1 MSIIVALLL
10 VLSVVLNV
18 LLLTRKK
25 NPAARKKSV
34 RSAILQGIQNVNELA
49 TVRERFQSIVS
60 FSDGKQMPF
69 LGFCLP
75 GTTRKFIMRY
85 AGVIV
90 CGNDLSK
97 LNISERFAV
106 NRVRVVVPRSRILDI
121 YADVQSFEVYDQQA
135 GLFTSI
141 RLEDQNREVTADL
154 EEMRQNALK
163 SGILSQADEN
173 TRRILT
179 SIVAATGMEAEIV
192 FDDGEGEVLRLE
204 TQDSKPEKTESEQ
217 DRNPVRNPALVG
229 TTADL

>member
-97 LNISERFAV
+97 VDISERFAV

-121 YADVQSFEVYDQQA
+121 YADIQSFEVYDQQA

-163 SGILSQADEN
+163 SGILSHADEN

-204 TQDSKPEKTESEQ
+204 TQDSTPEKVDAEQ
-217 DRNPVRNPALVG
+217 DLSPASVEA
-229 TTADL
+229 TADE

>member
-97 LNISERFAV
+97 LDISERFAV

-121 YADVQSFEVYDQQA
+121 YADIQSFEVYDQQA

-179 SIVAATGMEAEIV
+179 SIVATTGMEAEIV

-204 TQDSKPEKTESEQ
+204 TQDSTPEKADAEQ
-217 DRNPVRNPALVG
+217 DLSPASVEA
-229 TTADL
+229 TADE

>member
-1 MSIIVALLL
+1 MSMIVALLL

-60 FSDGKQMPF
+60 FSDDKQLPF
-69 LGFCLP
+69 LGFFLP

-90 CGNDLSK
+90 CGNDLSR
-97 LNISERFAV
+97 LDISERFAV

-141 RLEDQNREVTADL
+141 RLEDQNREVAADL

-163 SGILSQADEN
+163 SGILSHADEN

-192 FDDGEGEVLRLE
+192 FDDGEGEVLRLG
-204 TQDSKPEKTESEQ
+204 TLDGKPEKANFEQ
-217 DRNPVRNPALVG
+217 DRSPIPVGVA
-229 TTADL
+229 ADL

>member
-1 MSIIVALLL
+1 MSMIVALLL

-25 NPAARKKSV
+25 NPAARKRSV

-60 FSDGKQMPF
+60 FSDGKQLPF
-69 LGFCLP
+69 LGFFLP
-75 GTTRKFIMRY
+75 GTTRYFIMRY

-90 CGNDLSK
+90 CGNDLSR
-97 LNISERFAV
+97 LDISDRFAV
-106 NRVRVVVPRSRILDI
+106 NRFRVVVPRSRILDI

-141 RLEDQNREVTADL
+141 RLDDQNREVAADL

-163 SGILSQADEN
+163 SGILSHADEN

-192 FDDGEGEVLRLE
+192 FDDGEGEVLRLG
-204 TQDSKPEKTESEQ
+204 TQDVKPEKANSEQ
-217 DRNPVRNPALVG
+217 DRSPVPVG
-229 TTADL
+229 VAADL

>member
-106 NRVRVVVPRSRILDI
+106 NCVRVVVPRSRILDI
-121 YADVQSFEVYDQQA
+121 YADIQSFEVYDQQA

-179 SIVAATGMEAEIV
+179 SIVATTGMEAEIV

-204 TQDSKPEKTESEQ
+204 TQDSTPEKVDAEQ
-217 DRNPVRNPALVG
+217 DLSPASVEA
-229 TTADL
+229 TADE

>member
-97 LNISERFAV
+97 INISERFAV

-121 YADVQSFEVYDQQA
+121 YADIQSFEVYDQQA

-179 SIVAATGMEAEIV
+179 SIVATTGMEAEIV

-204 TQDSKPEKTESEQ
+204 TQDSMPEKVDAEQ
-217 DRNPVRNPALVG
+217 DLSPASVEA
-229 TTADL
+229 TADE

>member
-90 CGNDLSK
+90 CGNDLSR
-97 LNISERFAV
+97 LDISERFAI

-121 YADVQSFEVYDQQA
+121 YADIQSFEVYDQQA

-179 SIVAATGMEAEIV
+179 SIVATTGMEAEIV

-204 TQDSKPEKTESEQ
+204 TQDSTPEKVDAEQ
-217 DRNPVRNPALVG
+217 DLSPASVEA
-229 TTADL
+229 TADE

>member
-60 FSDGKQMPF
+60 FSDGKQLPF
-69 LGFCLP
+69 LGFWLP

-90 CGNDLSK
+90 CGNDLSR
-97 LNISERFAV
+97 LDISERFAV

-141 RLEDQNREVTADL
+141 RLEDQNREVAADL

-163 SGILSQADEN
+163 SGILNQADEN

-192 FDDGEGEVLRLE
+192 FDDGESEFLRLG
-204 TQDSKPEKTESEQ
+204 TRDGKPEKADSEQ
-217 DRNPVRNPALVG
+217 DRSPVPVG
-229 TTADL
+229 VAADL

>member
-90 CGNDLSK
+90 CGNDLSR

-121 YADVQSFEVYDQQA
+121 YADIQSFEVYDQQA

-179 SIVAATGMEAEIV
+179 SIVATTGMEAEIV

-204 TQDSKPEKTESEQ
+204 TQDSTPEKVDAEQ
-217 DRNPVRNPALVG
+217 DLSPASVEA
-229 TTADL
+229 TADE

>member
-97 LNISERFAV
+97 LDISERFAV

-121 YADVQSFEVYDQQA
+121 YADIQSFEVYDQQA

-179 SIVAATGMEAEIV
+179 SIVATTGMEAEIV

-204 TQDSKPEKTESEQ
+204 TQDSTPEKVDAEQ
-217 DRNPVRNPALVG
+217 DLSPASVEA
-229 TTADL
+229 TADECPL

>member
-60 FSDGKQMPF
+60 FSDGKQMPL

-121 YADVQSFEVYDQQA
+121 YADIQSFEVYDQQA

-179 SIVAATGMEAEIV
+179 SIVATTGMEAEIV

-204 TQDSKPEKTESEQ
+204 TQDSTPEKADAEQ
-217 DRNPVRNPALVG
+217 DLSPASVEA
-229 TTADL
+229 TVDE

>member
-121 YADVQSFEVYDQQA
+121 YADIQSFEVYDQQA

-179 SIVAATGMEAEIV
+179 SIVATTGMEAEIV
-192 FDDGEGEVLRLE
+192 FDDGEGEVLRLG
-204 TQDSKPEKTESEQ
+204 TQDSTHEKVDAEQ
-217 DRNPVRNPALVG
+217 DLSPASVEA
-229 TTADL
+229 TADE

>member
-1 MSIIVALLL
+1 MSIIVTPLL

-25 NPAARKKSV
+25 NPAARKRSV

-60 FSDGKQMPF
+60 FSDGKQLPF
-69 LGFCLP
+69 LGFWLP

-90 CGNDLSK
+90 CGNDLSR
-97 LNISERFAV
+97 LDISERFAV

-121 YADVQSFEVYDQQA
+121 YADIQSFEVYDQQA

-179 SIVAATGMEAEIV
+179 SIVATTGMEAEIV

-204 TQDSKPEKTESEQ
+204 TQDSTPEKVDAEQ
-217 DRNPVRNPALVG
+217 DLSPASVEA
-229 TTADL
+229 TADE

>member
-97 LNISERFAV
+97 LDISERFAV

-154 EEMRQNALK
+154 EEMRQNALR

-179 SIVAATGMEAEIV
+179 SIVATTGMEAEIV

-204 TQDSKPEKTESEQ
+204 TQDSTPEKADAEQ
-217 DRNPVRNPALVG
+217 DLSPASVEA
-229 TTADL
+229 TADE

>member
-121 YADVQSFEVYDQQA
+121 YADIQSFEVYDQQA

-179 SIVAATGMEAEIV
+179 SIVATTGMEAEIV

-204 TQDSKPEKTESEQ
+204 TQDSMPEKVDAEQ
-217 DRNPVRNPALVG
+217 DLSPASVEA
-229 TTADL
+229 TADE

>member
-1 MSIIVALLL
+1 MSIVVALLL

-60 FSDGKQMPF
+60 FSDGKQLPF
-69 LGFCLP
+69 LGFWLP

-90 CGNDLSK
+90 CGNDLSR
-97 LNISERFAV
+97 LDISERFAV

-141 RLEDQNREVTADL
+141 RLEDQNREVAADL

-163 SGILSQADEN
+163 SGILSHADEN

-192 FDDGEGEVLRLE
+192 FDDGEGEVLRLG
-204 TQDSKPEKTESEQ
+204 TQDVKPEKANSEQ
-217 DRNPVRNPALVG
+217 DRSPVPVG
-229 TTADL
+229 VAADL

>member
-1 MSIIVALLL
+1 MSIVVALLL

-60 FSDGKQMPF
+60 FSDGKQLPF
-69 LGFCLP
+69 LGFFLP

-90 CGNDLSK
+90 CGNDLSR
-97 LNISERFAV
+97 LDISERFAV

-141 RLEDQNREVTADL
+141 RLEDQNREVAADL

-163 SGILSQADEN
+163 SGILSHADEN

-192 FDDGEGEVLRLE
+192 FDDGEGEVLRLG
-204 TQDSKPEKTESEQ
+204 TQDVKPEKANSEQ
-217 DRNPVRNPALVG
+217 DRSPVPVG
-229 TTADL
+229 VAADL

>member
-25 NPAARKKSV
+25 NPAAGKKSV
-34 RSAILQGIQNVNELA
+34 HSAILQGIQNVNELA

-60 FSDGKQMPF
+60 FSDGKQLPF
-69 LGFCLP
+69 LGFFLP

-90 CGNDLSK
+90 CGNDLSR
-97 LNISERFAV
+97 LDISERFAV

-192 FDDGEGEVLRLE
+192 FDDGEGEVLRLG
-204 TQDSKPEKTESEQ
+204 TQDVKPEKANSEQ
-217 DRNPVRNPALVG
+217 DRSPVPVG
-229 TTADL
+229 VAADL

>member
-97 LNISERFAV
+97 INISERFAV

-121 YADVQSFEVYDQQA
+121 YADIQSFEVYDQQA

-179 SIVAATGMEAEIV
+179 SIVATTGMEAEIV

-204 TQDSKPEKTESEQ
+204 TQDSAPEKVDAEQ
-217 DRNPVRNPALVG
+217 DLSPASVEA
-229 TTADL
+229 TADE

>member
-1 MSIIVALLL
+1 MSIVVALLL

-121 YADVQSFEVYDQQA
+121 YADIQSFEVYDQQA

-179 SIVAATGMEAEIV
+179 SIVATTGMEAEIV

-204 TQDSKPEKTESEQ
+204 TQDSTPEKADAEQ
-217 DRNPVRNPALVG
+217 DLSPASVEA
-229 TTADL
+229 TADE

>member
-34 RSAILQGIQNVNELA
+34 RSAILQGIQNVNDLA

-60 FSDGKQMPF
+60 FSDGKQMPL

-121 YADVQSFEVYDQQA
+121 YADIQSFEVYDQQA

-179 SIVAATGMEAEIV
+179 SIVATTGMEAEIV

-204 TQDSKPEKTESEQ
+204 TQDSTPEKADAEQ
-217 DRNPVRNPALVG
+217 DLSPASVEA
-229 TTADL
+229 TADE

>member
-121 YADVQSFEVYDQQA
+121 YADIQSFEVYDQQA

-204 TQDSKPEKTESEQ
+204 TQDSTPEKVDAEQ
-217 DRNPVRNPALVG
+217 DLSPASVEA
-229 TTADL
+229 TADE

>member
-1 MSIIVALLL
+1 MSIVVALLL

-34 RSAILQGIQNVNELA
+34 RSAILQGIQNVNDLA

-90 CGNDLSK
+90 CGNDLSR
-97 LNISERFAV
+97 LDISERFAV

-179 SIVAATGMEAEIV
+179 SIVATTGMEAEIV

-204 TQDSKPEKTESEQ
+204 TQDSTPEKVDAEQ
-217 DRNPVRNPALVG
+217 DLSPASVEA
-229 TTADL
+229 TADE

>member
-1 MSIIVALLL
+1 MSIVVALLL

-25 NPAARKKSV
+25 NPAARKRSV

-60 FSDGKQMPF
+60 FSDGKQLPF
-69 LGFCLP
+69 LGFWLP

-90 CGNDLSK
+90 CGNDLSR
-97 LNISERFAV
+97 LDISERFAV

-204 TQDSKPEKTESEQ
+204 TQDSTPEKVDAEQ
-217 DRNPVRNPALVG
+217 DLSPASVEA
-229 TTADL
+229 TADE

>member
-90 CGNDLSK
+90 CGNDLSR
-97 LNISERFAV
+97 LDISERFAV

-121 YADVQSFEVYDQQA
+121 YADIQSFEVYDQQA

-179 SIVAATGMEAEIV
+179 SIVATTGMEAEIV

-204 TQDSKPEKTESEQ
+204 TQDSTPEKADAEQ
-217 DRNPVRNPALVG
+217 DLSPASVEA
-229 TTADL
+229 TADE

>member
-1 MSIIVALLL
+1 
-10 VLSVVLNV
+10 
-18 LLLTRKK
+18 
-25 NPAARKKSV
+25 
-34 RSAILQGIQNVNELA
+34 
-49 TVRERFQSIVS
+49 
-60 FSDGKQMPF
+60 
-69 LGFCLP
+69 
-75 GTTRKFIMRY
+75 MRY

-121 YADVQSFEVYDQQA
+121 YADIQSFEVYDQQA

-179 SIVAATGMEAEIV
+179 SIVATTGMEAEIV

-204 TQDSKPEKTESEQ
+204 TQDSTPEKADAEQ
-217 DRNPVRNPALVG
+217 DLSPASVEA
-229 TTADL
+229 TADE

>member
-1 MSIIVALLL
+1 MSIVVALLL

-60 FSDGKQMPF
+60 FSDGKQLPF
-69 LGFCLP
+69 LGFWLP

-90 CGNDLSK
+90 CGNDLSR
-97 LNISERFAV
+97 LDISERFAV

-163 SGILSQADEN
+163 SGILNQADEN

-192 FDDGEGEVLRLE
+192 FDDGESEFLRLG
-204 TQDSKPEKTESEQ
+204 TRDGKPEKADSEQ
-217 DRNPVRNPALVG
+217 DRSPVPVG
-229 TTADL
+229 TTADQ

>member
-1 MSIIVALLL
+1 MSMIVALLL

-34 RSAILQGIQNVNELA
+34 RSAILQGIQNVNALA

-60 FSDGKQMPF
+60 FSDGKQLPF
-69 LGFCLP
+69 LGFFLP

-90 CGNDLSK
+90 CGNDLSR
-97 LNISERFAV
+97 LDISERFAV

-141 RLEDQNREVTADL
+141 RLEDQNREVAADL

-163 SGILSQADEN
+163 SGILSHADEN

-192 FDDGEGEVLRLE
+192 FDDGEGEVLRLG
-204 TQDSKPEKTESEQ
+204 TQDVKPEKANSEQ
-217 DRNPVRNPALVG
+217 DRSPVPVG
-229 TTADL
+229 VAADL

>member
-1 MSIIVALLL
+1 MIVALLL

-60 FSDGKQMPF
+60 FSDGKQLPF
-69 LGFCLP
+69 LGFFLP

-90 CGNDLSK
+90 CGNDLSR
-97 LNISERFAV
+97 LDISERFAV

-141 RLEDQNREVTADL
+141 RLEDQNREVAADL

-163 SGILSQADEN
+163 SGILSHADEN

-192 FDDGEGEVLRLE
+192 FDDGEGEVLRLG
-204 TQDSKPEKTESEQ
+204 TQDVKPEKANSEQ
-217 DRNPVRNPALVG
+217 DRSPVPVG
-229 TTADL
+229 VAADL

>member
-121 YADVQSFEVYDQQA
+121 YADIQSFEVYDQQA

-141 RLEDQNREVTADL
+141 RLEDQNREVMVDL

-179 SIVAATGMEAEIV
+179 SIVATTGMEAEIV

-204 TQDSKPEKTESEQ
+204 TQDSTPEKVDAEQ
-217 DRNPVRNPALVG
+217 DLSPASVEA
-229 TTADL
+229 TADE

>member
-60 FSDGKQMPF
+60 FSDGKQLPF
-69 LGFCLP
+69 LGFFLP

-121 YADVQSFEVYDQQA
+121 YADIQSFEVYDQQA

-204 TQDSKPEKTESEQ
+204 TQDSTPEKVDAEQ
-217 DRNPVRNPALVG
+217 DLSPASVEA
-229 TTADL
+229 TADE

>member
-97 LNISERFAV
+97 INISERFAV

-121 YADVQSFEVYDQQA
+121 YADIQSFEVYDQQA
-135 GLFTSI
+135 GLVTSI
-141 RLEDQNREVTADL
+141 RLEDQNREVAADL

-163 SGILSQADEN
+163 SGILSHADEN

-192 FDDGEGEVLRLE
+192 FDDGEGEVLRLG
-204 TQDSKPEKTESEQ
+204 TQDVKPEKANSEQ
-217 DRNPVRNPALVG
+217 DRSPVPVG
-229 TTADL
+229 VAADL

>member
-1 MSIIVALLL
+1 MSIVVALLL

-60 FSDGKQMPF
+60 FSDGKQLPF
-69 LGFCLP
+69 LGFWLP

-90 CGNDLSK
+90 CGNDLSR
-97 LNISERFAV
+97 LDISERFAV

-179 SIVAATGMEAEIV
+179 SIVATTGMEAEIV

-204 TQDSKPEKTESEQ
+204 TQDSTPEKVDAEQ
-217 DRNPVRNPALVG
+217 DLSPASVEA
-229 TTADL
+229 TADECPL

>member
-60 FSDGKQMPF
+60 FSDGKQMPL

-121 YADVQSFEVYDQQA
+121 YADIQSFEVYDQQA

-163 SGILSQADEN
+163 SGILNQADEN

-179 SIVAATGMEAEIV
+179 SIVATTGMEAEIV

-204 TQDSKPEKTESEQ
+204 TQDSTPEKVDAEQ
-217 DRNPVRNPALVG
+217 DLSPASVEA
-229 TTADL
+229 TADE